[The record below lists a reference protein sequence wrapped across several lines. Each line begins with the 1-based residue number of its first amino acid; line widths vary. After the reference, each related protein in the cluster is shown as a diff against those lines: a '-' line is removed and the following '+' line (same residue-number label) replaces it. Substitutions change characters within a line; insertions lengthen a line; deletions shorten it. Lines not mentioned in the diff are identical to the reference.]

1 MNFDNIDKSDGIV
14 RVLNPNY
21 SKSKKHPSPK
31 VLNLTEPGDI
41 AKHDVTLNQLYQNS
55 EVGRDIS
62 LDYLGDKANKLEH
75 YGVTPNA
82 AMKSPEDVDETL
94 AEAQGNLAKFGSA
107 LSQSIVSEVGLG
119 TVRGA
124 ADLLD
129 FIGHAIT
136 LNLKDNDYTNPVSQK
151 IQEWQDYFN
160 NEVAPIYTDPNV
172 DISNGG
178 LTNFGWWAS
187 NMPSIMSSL
196 TLLIPSTG
204 VTKGLQWLAKAS
216 AASKI
221 GTATR
226 NGMKALIGIDKA
238 LSKTGGKLNK
248 WQEIGKT
255 IIDAPI
261 NGIGERTGR
270 FLENGM
276 NAALSRTM
284 ENYQE
289 GQGVYQDVYNSS
301 IEKLNAMSPQEFTE
315 FVNQNRDLYN
325 EAGDDSASKED
336 IAKKIASKAANQD
349 FIQNYVNIV
358 SDVVQMYG
366 LRNAWKGLKNGE
378 TSFTLR
384 EAARKAQRNLGKTA
398 EEIAELD
405 AKEHWYSNLGKNILG
420 RIKDEKTI
428 VAGELGEGVEE
439 AVNYIA
445 QQEGTHLGN
454 TYFDKDEAKSTFDNR
469 LQKYFQNAGL
479 LESAFWGTMGGVV
492 FHHLGSGF
500 NRISQTIKDREAKKV
515 NETTGETKPTTPF
528 SISES
533 GEIQA
538 RKADIESWNNKIENY
553 WKQIDDINQGK
564 NPFSLNEDDVNLDS
578 DVAKE
583 NAAQQ
588 AYDELITNMTLQ
600 AGHNGNL
607 DMLKEYMASDE
618 VRKAMIDKGMVDNK
632 YSKYDQEKALR
643 KINEVTESYETEL
656 KGLVNLAEATRVTQ
670 HTNDILPIEYLQSI
684 AGTNVLLKQKNSKI
698 DSQIRSLDK
707 QIQAAM
713 DNEDVH
719 EILGDEHTQKEYQF
733 VASKALI
740 TQQLRLLQAEKA
752 KLLDDKE
759 NINNISN
766 KVAIENIDR
775 TIKEYHKQLDAN
787 TLRYAVLEQ
796 MRASYESD
804 GKTLGSTNTKASTR
818 LEDILSGK
826 YDDVTIIKELKK
838 YAKDYGISSKL
849 AKFDSD
855 TDILGQ
861 VNSYGKTLSD
871 LSTAINKTN
880 EIKLDGVDGTLSSL
894 LINRSALEMR
904 KAYNNGQIIKD
915 AKTLSKE
922 VSFLNNTIN
931 EARRKAIDNAY
942 SSITQ
947 LSDKYDENKYASKIA
962 QAIGASYRNSKRDMN
977 VILSFMSDGDKAKFK
992 DALTVLNLS
1001 KGDNYALGQT
1011 IQDMLAQR
1019 QAIFDSQERN
1029 NSHDENDIEN
1039 DNGAEPIQQSQNT
1052 SSDAPQSPQSPSVDN
1067 LSGTPFESPT
1077 AQAKSVEE
1085 NLQPQD
1091 TSQNLI
1097 NESGQRVQD
1106 FLNNSN
1112 SVTPEITGG
1121 NIDDGFTYKLNGEVT
1136 DASFTNNP
1144 DLFENPSDNAESI
1157 EVAPTYT
1164 LDDNN
1169 LPVVTK
1175 GKLKVDETKLEEVT
1189 PTIPFTGRDAS
1200 AASET
1205 SGSKPNISD
1214 TSNGITY
1221 DDLVSNLIKS
1231 TSTKHMRRL
1240 RSKEITINDLR
1251 NELTKEGQALNA
1263 SDEDIKQAVDKAV
1276 NMAEVLGKKLG
1287 FASYAAEVVLQG
1299 TNNTKNNFVDAYKE
1313 AAKQMLKS
1321 YASNKK
1327 LRQKNGKWYGKLEDL
1342 LRYVNENTPNGGY
1355 ADLIYSNLKE
1365 YLKTDEGYKTFVM
1378 TDSDNVDD
1386 YSFVENYHKSAAER
1400 QAERANAIEAGTLK
1414 RVNIHNL
1421 NEVVPDEDIEK
1432 VNKEL
1437 NNLKVGDKLTIKQGT
1452 KVNADTKVLLVQ
1464 HNGITIG
1471 WLGLPSINPHT
1482 GNYEQV
1488 NDGWKYQV
1496 SRDGS
1501 NDGELKDWLKSIANS
1516 EGEEQSKLNNILY
1529 KIAFE
1534 RKPIKDYVS
1543 EFSKLNIIKESKDKG
1558 NLVIN
1563 EDAGFTYEKALNGLV
1578 KLWRYNLE
1586 VPYAEDIADSID
1598 TYYDMLRKSYD
1609 TATNL
1614 VNTNQEITV
1623 SKASKGEILRIANGA
1638 GEAINVAIP
1647 ASGAIAPNTDARIAV
1662 AKANSNVEI
1671 SGRGFNT
1678 AGFVMNQTLVAIDN
1692 GNGTTDYVNAY
1703 PVRVGNTTYLV
1714 DGKPKTL
1721 GSSKVVQEF
1730 NKALKAQL
1738 EARFKDINSLDD
1750 WNNFR
1755 EFLCKLFDY
1764 KNYNTLYTARGSV
1777 FRANNGMIYINL
1789 DQNHSIGLYRAGRDG
1804 NQASQIVLT
1813 SKDANGN
1820 RNDTKLT
1827 YKSEPKHSADE
1838 IIKFIED
1845 NAFVN
1850 FDQGLLN
1857 FDNNKD
1863 ISLNGFFRK
1872 SDDGKLELYLPDY
1885 KDAKGFSY
1893 KANSYNDF
1901 MLKNDLLRLDLKQEN
1916 GSNYRRIAIDNP
1928 NANSTLEFSI
1938 GEVNIA
1944 DTNAK
1949 ENIPPRKRE
1958 DVVPSFTDDIKTI
1971 TNSDSNHQGID
1982 IATRALG
1989 EDFAKE
1995 LKDNKVLSNIL
2006 PNKVIFANDRL
2017 DKFREDEKN
2026 SDIDAMFDNKTK
2038 EVVIGDSFINLAPD
2052 RMIKVLIHENLHA
2065 RLDKYGKA
2073 RHARAIANMKG
2084 IYDEFVNAITQDIK
2098 DINEGKL
2105 DEVSKRRGVDAKV
2118 NGNFF
2123 NNIDTFRFQ
2132 EYLDKGQEQRAIEE
2146 FLVESLTNEGLVQYL
2161 NRVQVNDVGETSNKK
2176 TIWQKIM
2183 EFVSK
2188 LFGFEDVEASSLREK
2203 EFNQL
2208 AKILTETQSNNSAT
2222 VSNITQ
2228 QDSNNQVEETK
2239 VEETPEVEEQ
2249 RDIQIDNIVKDEIES
2264 ESDFNLDDDFT
2275 ADAND
2280 DLDIDTN
2287 GLFDD
2292 LGLAHKSKDVTL
2304 KSNSYPSVQSAI
2316 NSLPLSQQSK
2326 FANLLSSGD
2335 IEISCM

>member
-21 SKSKKHPSPK
+21 SKSKKYPSPK

-41 AKHDVTLNQLYQNS
+41 AKHDITLNQLYQNS

-62 LDYLGDKANKLEH
+62 LDYLGDKTNKLEH
-75 YGVTPNA
+75 YRVTPNA

-94 AEAQGNLAKFGSA
+94 AEAQGNLAKFGFA
-107 LSQSIVSEVGLG
+107 LSQSIISEVGLG
-119 TVRGA
+119 TIRGA

-136 LNLKDNDYTNPVSQK
+136 LNLKDNDYTNPVSEK

-160 NEVAPIYTDPNV
+160 NEVAPIYVDPNV

-204 VTKGLQWLAKAS
+204 VTKGLQWLAKVS

-261 NGIGERTGR
+261 NGVGERTGR

-276 NAALSRTM
+276 NAAFSRTM

-315 FVNQNRDLYN
+315 FVNQNQDLYN
-325 EAGDDSASKED
+325 EAGGDSASKED
-336 IAKKIASKAANQD
+336 IAKKIANKAANQD
-349 FIQNYVNIV
+349 FLENYVNIV

-378 TSFTLR
+378 SSFTLR

-454 TYFDKDEAKSTFDNR
+454 TYFDKDERNSTFDNR

-479 LESAFWGTMGGVV
+479 WESVFWGTMGGVV

-500 NRISQTIKDREAKKV
+500 NRISQTIKDRESKKV
-515 NETTGETKPTTPF
+515 NETTGETKPNTPF

-553 WKQIDDINQGK
+553 WKQMDDINQGK
-564 NPFSLNEDDVNLDS
+564 NPFSLNENDVNLDS

-618 VRKAMIDKGMVDNK
+618 VRKAMVDKGMVDNK

-643 KINEVTESYETEL
+643 KINEVTESYENEL

-684 AGTNVLLKQKNSKI
+684 AGTNVLLKQKNTKI
-698 DSQIRSLDK
+698 DFQIRSLDK

-719 EILGDEHTQKEYQF
+719 EILGDEHTQKEYQLA
-733 VASKALI
+733 ASKALI

-752 KLLDDKE
+752 RLLDDKE

-775 TIKEYHKQLDAN
+775 TIKEYHKQLDAD

-804 GKTLGSTNTKASTR
+804 GKTLGRTNSKASTR

-826 YDDVTIIKELKK
+826 YDDADIVKELKK

-849 AKFDSD
+849 AKFESTD
-855 TDILGQ
+855 DILGQ
-861 VNSYGKTLSD
+861 VNSYGKTLSE
-871 LSTAINKTN
+871 LSIAINKTN
-880 EIKLDGVDGTLSSL
+880 EIKLDGINGTLSSL
-894 LINRSALEMR
+894 LINRSALEIR

-915 AKTLSKE
+915 TKTLAKE

-977 VILSFMSDGDKAKFK
+977 DILSFMSDGDKTKFK

-1011 IQDMLAQR
+1011 IQVMLAQR

-1029 NSHDENDIEN
+1029 ASHDENDIEN
-1039 DNGAEPIQQSQNT
+1039 NNGAEPIQQSQNT
-1052 SSDAPQSPQSPSVDN
+1052 STIDSESLQSQQSIN
-1067 LSGTPFESPT
+1067 LSGMQSETLT
-1077 AQAKSVEE
+1077 AQAKPVKSNVQSES
-1085 NLQPQD
+1085 
-1091 TSQNLI
+1091 TSQNLV
-1097 NESGQRVQD
+1097 NKSGQRVQD
-1106 FLNNSN
+1106 FLNNSS
-1112 SVTPEITGG
+1112 SVNAEIIDG
-1121 NIDDGFTYKLNGEVT
+1121 NIDDGFTYKLNGEVS
-1136 DASFTNNP
+1136 DKSFTNNS

-1164 LDDNN
+1164 LDDNS

-1175 GKLKVDETKLEEVT
+1175 GKLKVAENKVEDNA
-1189 PTIPFTGRDAS
+1189 TIPFKGRDTN

-1205 SGSKPNISD
+1205 SGSESN

-1221 DDLVSNLIKS
+1221 DDLVNDLIKS

-1240 RSKEITINDLR
+1240 KNKEITIDDLR
-1251 NELTKEGQALNA
+1251 NELIKEGQVLNA

-1313 AAKQMLKS
+1313 AARQMLKS

-1355 ADLIYSNLKE
+1355 ADLIYNNLKE
-1365 YLKTDEGYKTFVM
+1365 YLKTDEGRKTFVM
-1378 TDSDNVDD
+1378 TDADNVDD
-1386 YSFVENYHKSAAER
+1386 YSFIENYHKSAAER

-1421 NEVVPDEDIEK
+1421 NEVIPDEEIEK

-1452 KVNADTKVLLVQ
+1452 KVNTDTKVLLVQ
-1464 HNGITIG
+1464 HNGVTVG
-1471 WLGLPSINPHT
+1471 WLSLPSVNPHT

-1488 NDGWKYQV
+1488 NDCWKYQV

-1501 NDGELKDWLKSIANS
+1501 NDGELKDWLKSVANS
-1516 EGEEQSKLNNILY
+1516 EGEEQSKLNDILY

-1534 RKPIKDYVS
+1534 RKPIKDYVDK
-1543 EFSKLNIIKESKDKG
+1543 FSKLNIIKEAKDKG
-1558 NLVIN
+1558 NLIIN

-1614 VNTNQEITV
+1614 ENSNQEITV
-1623 SKASKGEILRIANGA
+1623 SKASKGEILRIANVA

-1647 ASGAIAPNTDARIAV
+1647 ASQAIAPGTDARIAV

-1671 SGRGFNT
+1671 SGRGINI

-1692 GNGTTDYVNAY
+1692 GNSTTDYVNAY
-1703 PVRVGNTTYLV
+1703 PVRVGKTNYQI
-1714 DGKPKTL
+1714 DGKTETMNT
-1721 GSSKVVQEF
+1721 SQVVRDF
-1730 NKALKAQL
+1730 NDVLRKQL

-1750 WNNFR
+1750 WNNLR

-1813 SKDANGN
+1813 SKDTNGN
-1820 RNDTKLT
+1820 RNNTKLT
-1827 YKSEPKHSADE
+1827 YKSEPKRSADE

-1857 FDNNKD
+1857 FDNNKNVH
-1863 ISLNGFFRK
+1863 LNGFFRK

-1885 KDAKGFSY
+1885 KDVKGFSY
-1893 KANSYNDF
+1893 KADSYNDF

-1916 GSNYRRIAIDNP
+1916 GSNYRRIAINNP

-1958 DVVPSFTDDIKTI
+1958 DIVPSFTDDIKTI
-1971 TNSDSNHQGID
+1971 TNSDSNHQGLD
-1982 IATRALG
+1982 IAVRALG

-1995 LKDNKVLSNIL
+1995 VKDNKVAANLL
-2006 PNKVIFANDRL
+2006 PNKVIFANERL
-2017 DKFREDEKN
+2017 DEFRADEKN
-2026 SDIDAMFDNKTK
+2026 TDIDAMFDSKNK
-2038 EVVIGDSFINLAPD
+2038 EIVIGDSFVNLAPD
-2052 RMIKVLIHENLHA
+2052 RMIKVLVHENLHA
-2065 RLDKYGKA
+2065 RLNKYGKA
-2073 RHARAIANMKG
+2073 RHARAIANMKD
-2084 IYDEFVNAITQDIK
+2084 IYDDFVNAITQDIK
-2098 DINEGKL
+2098 DINDGKA
-2105 DEVSKRRGVDAKV
+2105 DEVAKRRGIDVKANPD
-2118 NGNFF
+2118 FF

-2161 NRVQVNDVGETSNKK
+2161 NRVQVNDIGETSNKK

-2183 EFVSK
+2183 EFISK
-2188 LFGFEDVEASSLREK
+2188 LFGFEDIEAGSLREK

-2208 AKILTETQSNNSAT
+2208 AKILTETQSNNSVT

-2228 QDSNNQVEETK
+2228 QDSNNKVGEETK
-2239 VEETPEVEEQ
+2239 VEESPEVEEQ
-2249 RDIQIDNIVKDEIES
+2249 HDVDIDNNVKDEIES
-2264 ESDFNLDDDFT
+2264 ESDFNLDDDFS
-2275 ADAND
+2275 ADTND
-2280 DLDIDTN
+2280 DLNIDTN
-2287 GLFDD
+2287 GLFDG
-2292 LGLAHKSKDVTL
+2292 LGLTHKSKDIKL

-2326 FANLLSSGD
+2326 FANLLNSGD